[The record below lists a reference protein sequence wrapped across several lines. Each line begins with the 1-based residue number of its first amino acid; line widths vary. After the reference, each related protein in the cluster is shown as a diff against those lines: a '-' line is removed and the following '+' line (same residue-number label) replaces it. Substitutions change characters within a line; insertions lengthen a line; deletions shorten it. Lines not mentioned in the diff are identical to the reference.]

1 MRRVWFVIGCL
12 ACVLL
17 SPASARADRPFAIRF
32 TTNDLGSI
40 TFAAN
45 TVMTCPDSAPTC
57 AAARLGTQG
66 GALGNNN
73 GYAMGYVD
81 VDGSGDATFDS
92 STASRR
98 SAVTSSSTPCG

>member
-1 MRRVWFVIGCL
+1 MRRVWLLIGFL
-12 ACVLL
+12 ACAMLT
-17 SPASARADRPFAIRF
+17 PAAAHADRPFAIRF

-73 GYAMGYVD
+73 GQTMSYVD
-81 VDGSGDATFDS
+81 VDGPGNAPSIH
-92 STASRR
+92 RR
-98 SAVTSSSTPCG
+98 RR